1 MATVSTY
8 LITIALFF
16 IVTNCCGPWTLATD
30 QNLIC
35 DPGQFQ
41 YKYQLNSNTYYLSPQ
56 TSHLWS
62 WNAYTQ
68 ANGNYQYTTN
78 GGTSFSSFGCNG
90 GESVGF
96 GVGCSTGGGNKWK
109 VIAAY
114 SQNKN
119 LATATVCQDQPGIFG
134 SSCVANIEIY
144 FRSCPGTCTKSPSYY
159 PTLSPSRVPTD
170 NPSYYPSY
178 YPTLSPSRVPTDNP
192 SYYPSYYPTLSPT
205 YKNCNDEGEIKNIDW
220 DELQNNND
228 NSAQIP
234 YHDFTINTNQN
245 TLELTID
252 INLEYVGF
260 SSDGNFDKNYN
271 LGTTYVIDWQ
281 SFSVN
286 GDNIDKPGTCQNRLK
301 SSFNDVTDFSR
312 FWGFSEYPYLPDQ
325 LSSNSYLSYPPS
337 QYWTLSIDNDVCTP
351 INYNAVFSW
360 KALSEC
366 TDFEGNQLIHVVD
379 GDTSISLSGT
389 LYVNLVSPYSMDA
402 TDTGIYRTFPLI
414 QQDFEISILKQI
426 NVLSSTGVQLFIVS
440 IISVYQD
447 EMDGSMGISVLTQ
460 SADYI
465 QLINPNIISSPLNG
479 TTITSVA
486 SSCLV
491 ASSYT
496 CGQIFTVRVDES
508 QINCPPAD
516 LSGDYT
522 LQFEV
527 SCPSNEEACNTFIDD
542 NGGPIIALQ
551 VTSNFID
558 TTCEPELY
566 NIIFDGNI
574 EFYDDPEFNTLHDD
588 SSSYVIGQ
596 DTVYVQ
602 VEVNFPDDGTDN
614 NFNIFG
620 VVIDNVYVCT
630 ADNDIDLTVNVDQQN
645 GTGAC
650 LSSNIDPDGPYDI
663 ITNGLANS
671 NYMAQII
678 SSTGDSNIVQFSF
691 LTFDV
696 GRTVMYAHVQL
707 TLILQNGNRRRL
719 ELSQVANNQLKDNN
733 YIDVSDQIRHF
744 VDSTGIKPLTSTL
757 ESTMGG
763 EVDYAKN
770 LSLCLSIFV
779 CFVTFILY

>member
-414 QQDFEISILKQI
+414 QQDFEISITKQI
-426 NVLSSTGVQLFIVS
+426 NVIGSTGIDLFITS
-440 IISVYQD
+440 IIGVFED
-447 EMDGSMGISVLTQ
+447 ETDQSFELSIFTQTADYMQLTNPMILNTPFGNIASISVV
-460 SADYI
+460 
-465 QLINPNIISSPLNG
+465 
-479 TTITSVA
+479 TT
-486 SSCLV
+486 SCLT
-491 ASSYT
+491 ASTYT
-496 CGQIFTVRVDES
+496 CGQIFTITVNQTEIS
-508 QINCPPAD
+508 CPPAD
-516 LSGDYT
+516 MSGLYDIA
-522 LQFEV
+522 FDVE
-527 SCPSNEEACNTFIDD
+527 CRSNEPVCDTFIAD
-542 NGGPIIALQ
+542 NEGTLIALQ

-558 TTCEPELY
+558 NTCEPEMY
-566 NIIFDGNI
+566 QVIFNGLMT
-574 EFYDDPEFNTLHDD
+574 FYDDVDFLIAHNEN
-588 SSSYVIGQ
+588 YVIGQ
-596 DTVYVQ
+596 DIIYIQ
-602 VEVNFPDDGTDN
+602 VETNIPDDGSGDN
-614 NFNIFG
+614 FRIFG
-620 VVIDNVYVCT
+620 VEINNVFVCT
-630 ADNDIDLTVNVDQQN
+630 VDDNTDINSNLDQQN
-645 GTGAC
+645 GNGGC